1 MPSACA
7 TGQSACLDCPV
18 PPPPPYPQPY
28 AELHRPW
35 CPRDPVARTARDHTS
50 RPVPC
55 PCAPRTTLSRPALRP
70 AVPAPL
76 GTVRPCARPFLHR
89 SEPSGPAPG
98 RSRTSAVAW
107 DRPAQHPAVP
117 TPLPIPHSVV
127 GQCYSCVAEHRL
139 LVPGTQLQ
147 FPVNENISP
156 PPPPPPTPG
165 GGGGGGG
172 GASPG
177 LSFGS
182 FGGGRD
188 WCCLCTPLPSPFLYS
203 ALLFAFTNIPRPTR
217 LRFLLKNLRQQ
228 ASPSSACWAFRTLS
242 ATRSPVPWP
251 DARSLA
257 YAARLV
263 ARLHAR
269 AKVYFDDDIVL
280 VANSPSMPPRIH
292 SRPRGT
298 PTSGRRVCGTSPSA
312 AAPHPAPRW
321 TPWQS

>member
-1 MPSACA
+1 MYYGAAAPPHAVCGGAIHLSTTSVRLHLCLGAGRRQVSTIIRGVGEPIMPSACA

-156 PPPPPPTPG
+156 PPP
-165 GGGGGGG
+165 
-172 GASPG
+172 
-177 LSFGS
+177 L
-182 FGGGRD
+182 
-188 WCCLCTPLPSPFLYS
+188 
-203 ALLFAFTNIPRPTR
+203 
-217 LRFLLKNLRQQ
+217 
-228 ASPSSACWAFRTLS
+228 
-242 ATRSPVPWP
+242 
-251 DARSLA
+251 
-257 YAARLV
+257 
-263 ARLHAR
+263 
-269 AKVYFDDDIVL
+269 
-280 VANSPSMPPRIH
+280 
-292 SRPRGT
+292 
-298 PTSGRRVCGTSPSA
+298 
-312 AAPHPAPRW
+312 
-321 TPWQS
+321 